1 MLLFK
6 DGMKRHLTTLWSKD
20 TRDKALP
27 SITQQRVAQRERHAP
42 QHLTKE
48 IDMNLADA
56 KIAQL
61 LIPISDLDAG
71 VAFYRDTLGI
81 PFLFA
86 APPQMAFFNCAGVRL
101 LVGVTPPGQE
111 AQRGSAI
118 YFQIHD
124 IYSVFSSLKERGVSF
139 RSEPHIVNRTPRSE
153 LWLAEF
159 VDPDGNQL
167 ALMSEVVQ
175 SGA

>member
-1 MLLFK
+1 
-6 DGMKRHLTTLWSKD
+6 
-20 TRDKALP
+20 
-27 SITQQRVAQRERHAP
+27 
-42 QHLTKE
+42 
-48 IDMNLADA
+48 MNLADA
-56 KIAQL
+56 TIAQL
-61 LIPISDLDAG
+61 LIPVTDFEAG

-86 APPQMAFFNCAGVRL
+86 APPQMAFFNCGGVRL
-101 LVGVTPPGQE
+101 LVGVMPPGQE

-118 YFQIHD
+118 YFQIQD
-124 IYSVFSSLKERGVSF
+124 IHSIFSSLKERGVSF
-139 RSEPHIVNRTPRSE
+139 TSEPHVVNRTPRPD

-175 SGA
+175 SDA